1 MLDFR
6 NTQCVTTRIFIV
18 TVTDTSIQED
28 VGHADIGGGGDSI
41 VDSHAGAVRSP
52 PQPQGAG
59 ALSPVLSPTSPTS
72 DTEHTTGTNMTN
84 KFFSFRAVHSWSQ
97 SYKTFF
103 LINVFTYF
111 DELQGHF
118 IINEFFLYVKNAQA

>member
-1 MLDFR
+1 MAL
-6 NTQCVTTRIFIV
+6 NSAIFTI

-59 ALSPVLSPTSPTS
+59 ALSPILSPTSPTS

-84 KFFSFRAVHSWSQ
+84 NFFFFRTVRSRDFVYYAAVA
-97 SYKTFF
+97 
-103 LINVFTYF
+103 V
-111 DELQGHF
+111 
-118 IINEFFLYVKNAQA
+118 V